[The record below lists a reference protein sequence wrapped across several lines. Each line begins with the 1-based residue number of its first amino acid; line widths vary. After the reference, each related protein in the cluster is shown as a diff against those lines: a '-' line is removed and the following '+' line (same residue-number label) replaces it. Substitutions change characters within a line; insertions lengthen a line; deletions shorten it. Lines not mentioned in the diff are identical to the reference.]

1 MSLMKTLAKVAI
13 GVAIA
18 KGVGAVMQGA
28 KGGGAQPGAGR
39 GGSFGGPSSPGGGG
53 TRTAG
58 AAPGGLED
66 IMGQVLGGRAKP
78 AGQAGAPTGRAQAEA
93 PDPMGGLG
101 GLLEQLAGGAAGRTG
116 GGTRSSAGAGG
127 GLDDLLGQLA
137 GAGGLGGILG
147 GLAGAA
153 GAATGGTPDV
163 KGGAPTGG
171 SPTTKGGAQPSFG
184 DLLNQSLQNYGE
196 PDVAPAPAQEAAAAL
211 MLRAM
216 IQAAKADGKVDE
228 GERKKLLDNL
238 GDATEA
244 EMTFVKTELAA
255 PVSIE
260 GLVSQ
265 VPKGLEQQVY
275 TMSVMAIAL
284 DNKTEAQYLH
294 ELAQG
299 LGLDP
304 QQVNAI
310 HAQLSVPALYA

>member
-1 MSLMKTLAKVAI
+1 MSLLKTLAKVAI

-28 KGGGAQPGAGR
+28 QGGGAQAGAGR
-39 GGSFGGPSSPGGGG
+39 GGSFGGPSSPGGAR
-53 TRTAG
+53 TQTAG

-78 AGQAGAPTGRAQAEA
+78 AGQASAPAGRAQADA

-101 GLLEQLAGGAAGRTG
+101 GLLEQLAGGAAGRSTG
-116 GGTRSSAGAGG
+116 ATRGGAGG

-153 GAATGGTPDV
+153 GAATGGPADV
-163 KGGAPTGG
+163 KGGAPTG
-171 SPTTKGGAQPSFG
+171 SAPATKGGAQPSFG

-196 PDVAPAPAQEAAAAL
+196 PDVPPAPAQEAAAAL

-228 GERKKLLDNL
+228 GERKKLLENL
-238 GDATEA
+238 SDATEA
-244 EMTFVKTELAA
+244 EMTFVKNELAA
-255 PVSIE
+255 PVSID
-260 GLVSQ
+260 GLVKQ
-265 VPKGLEQQVY
+265 VPKGLENQVY

-299 LGLDP
+299 LGLGP
-304 QQVNAI
+304 QQVNQI
-310 HAQLSVPALYA
+310 HGHLGVPALYS